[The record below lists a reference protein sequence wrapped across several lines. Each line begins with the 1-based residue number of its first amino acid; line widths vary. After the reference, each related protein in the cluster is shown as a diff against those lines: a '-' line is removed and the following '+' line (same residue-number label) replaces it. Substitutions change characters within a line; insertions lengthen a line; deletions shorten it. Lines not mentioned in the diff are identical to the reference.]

1 MMEIDTKTLLAI
13 GAALYAVYALLK
25 DSIKM
30 PDFSSITGIFSRDK
44 EKKVDNSKLAILQ
57 RLWDIRSNFQ
67 KEDPI
72 YKNITDAI
80 ENLVH
85 YKEVMG
91 EDNE

>member
-1 MMEIDTKTLLAI
+1 MEIDTKTLLAI
-13 GAALYAVYALLK
+13 GAILYAIYMLFK
-25 DSIKM
+25 DNIKM
-30 PDFSSITGIFSRDK
+30 PNFSYVTGLFSSDK
-44 EKKVDNSKLAILQ
+44 EKKVDNSKLSILQ